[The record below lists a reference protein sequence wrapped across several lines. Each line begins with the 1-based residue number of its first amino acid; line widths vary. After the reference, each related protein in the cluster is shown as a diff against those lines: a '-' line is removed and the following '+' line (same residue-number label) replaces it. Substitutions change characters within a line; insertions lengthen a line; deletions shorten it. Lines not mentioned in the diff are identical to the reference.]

1 MTIRDAFGPD
11 FLPPLLAGIALTA
24 ACALLSVVIV
34 LKRLA
39 FIGQGITHAGFG
51 GVGMAAFLA
60 ATGWWRD
67 LAIFLFCIGT
77 AVVIAVLG
85 RSRKV
90 MIDTAIGILLVAAM
104 GVGFLLD
111 QMRIHLRGEE
121 WYRTLTAGRVAPP
134 TQWDAVLFG
143 NILYLRSEDV
153 WLAVACAALVALTM
167 ALLYKEIVFFAFDET
182 VSRVFGVRTGLLHYL
197 LLIMIAAIIVLC
209 MKLLGLILVN
219 ALLIIPGAAALLV
232 SRRLSTVLVTSVILG
247 EVGMVGGYL
256 AAFGI
261 WGGRLPVGPI
271 VVVILAL
278 LFAAAIVAN
287 RLRSAR
293 T

>member
-1 MTIRDAFGPD
+1 MTIWDVLEPR
-11 FLPPLLAGIALTA
+11 FLAPLLAGIALTA

-51 GVGMAAFLA
+51 GVGLAAFLA
-60 ATGWWRD
+60 LSGWWRD
-67 LAIFLFCIGT
+67 LTIFLFCIGT
-77 AVVIAVLG
+77 AVVIALLSRRG
-85 RSRKV
+85 RV

-111 QMRIHLRGEE
+111 QLRIHLRAEA
-121 WYRTLTAGRVAPP
+121 WYSALTGGRHAPP

-143 NILYLRSEDV
+143 NILYLRPEDV
-153 WLAVACAALVALTM
+153 WLAAGCAAAVFGLL
-167 ALLYKEIVFFAFDET
+167 ALLHREIAFYAFDET
-182 VSRVFGVRTGLLHYL
+182 VSRVFGVRTALLHYL
-197 LLIMIAAIIVLC
+197 LLVMIAAIIVLC

-219 ALLIIPGAAALLV
+219 ALLIVPGAAAVLL
-232 SRRLSTVLVTSVILG
+232 SRRMSSVLVAAVVVG

-261 WGGRLPVGPI
+261 MGGRLPVGPMI
-271 VVVILAL
+271 VLILAL
-278 LFAAAIVAN
+278 LFAAALAFN
-287 RLRSAR
+287 RLRAAR
-293 T
+293 A